1 LKEEIKMNLKNLKIG
16 TRLGLGFAA
25 MLFLMAVIAATGL
38 MHLANVGNAT
48 DEMIQHALVKERL
61 ANQWSNLLGPTIV
74 RSFAMVKAT
83 DPTVIAY
90 FAKARAD
97 SSALINPVQ
106 KKIEETLSTPEEK
119 KLYAGV
125 ADARAIVLDI
135 IEKINKLKAAG
146 QADEATAMADNQ
158 FAAGLVVYEDAVAK
172 LAAHQREKI
181 DVLSKGI
188 SADHAAGQATL
199 LVLSA
204 IALVLGALFAWR
216 LTVGIVR
223 PLGRAVSV
231 AETVA
236 AGDLSAEIVVESRD
250 EAGQLMLALREMNTS
265 LAKVVGEVRMGTE
278 TIATASGQIAS
289 GNQDLSSR
297 TEEQASSL
305 EETAAS
311 MEELTSTVKQ
321 NADNARQANQLAV
334 SASEVAVRGGSV
346 VGQVVDTMGSINASS
361 KKIVD
366 IIGVIDGIAFQTNI
380 LALNAAVEAA
390 RAGEQGRGFAVVAS
404 EVRSLAQR
412 SAAAAKEIKTLIGD
426 SVEKVAEGSKQV
438 EEAGRTMDEIVGSVR
453 RVTDIMGEI
462 TAASQEQTS
471 GIEQINQAITQMDQ
485 VTQQNAAL
493 VEEASAAAQS
503 LQEQAGSL
511 VQAVSVFKLG
521 GDEVATARR
530 PGFTRITPIPQP
542 AKPAPRSA
550 PKALPAQR
558 GKAGAA
564 AAPQLAMNGGGRS
577 ANAAKAAKAA
587 TAAEKGDWTEF

>member
-38 MHLANVGNAT
+38 MHLANVGKAT

-83 DPTVIAY
+83 DPTVVAY

-106 KKIEETLSTPEEK
+106 KQIEEMLSTPEEK

-125 ADARAIVLDI
+125 ADARAIVLDV

-265 LAKVVGEVRMGTE
+265 LAKVVGERAHAART

-297 TEEQASSL
+297 TE
-305 EETAAS
+305 AAG
-311 MEELTSTVKQ
+311 
-321 NADNARQANQLAV
+321 QLA
-334 SASEVAVRGGSV
+334 
-346 VGQVVDTMGSINASS
+346 
-361 KKIVD
+361 
-366 IIGVIDGIAFQTNI
+366 
-380 LALNAAVEAA
+380 
-390 RAGEQGRGFAVVAS
+390 
-404 EVRSLAQR
+404 
-412 SAAAAKEIKTLIGD
+412 
-426 SVEKVAEGSKQV
+426 GSKRLRRWKNSPVHREAERGQRAPGQP
-438 EEAGRTMDEIVGSVR
+438 AGRVGF
-453 RVTDIMGEI
+453 G
-462 TAASQEQTS
+462 S
-471 GIEQINQAITQMDQ
+471 GR
-485 VTQQNAAL
+485 
-493 VEEASAAAQS
+493 
-503 LQEQAGSL
+503 
-511 VQAVSVFKLG
+511 
-521 GDEVATARR
+521 AR
-530 PGFTRITPIPQP
+530 
-542 AKPAPRSA
+542 
-550 PKALPAQR
+550 
-558 GKAGAA
+558 
-564 AAPQLAMNGGGRS
+564 
-577 ANAAKAAKAA
+577 
-587 TAAEKGDWTEF
+587 W